1 MPKVSV
7 IVPVY
12 GVEKYIERCARSLF
26 EQTLDDIEYI
36 FVDDCSP
43 DRSIEILN
51 QVIGEYPGRKD
62 QVQIIH
68 HASNQGLALA
78 RQTGLKAA
86 TGE

>member
-7 IVPVY
+7 IIPVY

-43 DRSIEILN
+43 DKSIAILEN
-51 QVIGEYPGRKD
+51 IIKEYQPLLNKE
-62 QVQIIH
+62 H
-68 HASNQGLALA
+68 
-78 RQTGLKAA
+78 
-86 TGE
+86 